1 MYYVEYRVV
10 CLLFVVGSPTECG
23 GGCYVTSRRGSADY
37 GPFLR
42 RMSTCSRD
50 SGYDMNIR
58 RLSLCSS
65 GSEQNGFCQS
75 RSNSGIAMTHLP
87 ENVTR
92 MPSGPDGTR
101 GFFGRS
107 ARMPVPIEPTC

>member
-1 MYYVEYRVV
+1 MHVPSVI
-10 CLLFVVGSPTECG
+10 GSAMECG
-23 GGCYVTSRRGSADY
+23 GGCYVADRRGSADY
-37 GPFLR
+37 GSFLR
-42 RMSTCSRD
+42 RLSTCSRD
-50 SGYDMNIR
+50 SGYDMNMR

-65 GSEQNGFCQS
+65 NSEQNGFCRS
-75 RSNSGIAMTHLP
+75 KSNSDIAMAHLP

-107 ARMPVPIEPTC
+107 ARMPMSAEPTC